1 MVIQGFNFAKIL
13 IVFKV
18 VLICNDKA
26 SIVTIPSDNNLA
38 PTAPESGLD
47 GSRISD
53 TVGAAPPCNRST
65 MTSLFQLQYVVK
77 MPRHYLHPVG
87 DTLQSLGSEEES
99 VFCLI
104 FSVTVIDTGDIIDI
118 ISDADAGDADH

>member
-1 MVIQGFNFAKIL
+1 M
-13 IVFKV
+13 
-18 VLICNDKA
+18 
-26 SIVTIPSDNNLA
+26 
-38 PTAPESGLD
+38 APESGLD

-118 ISDADAGDADH
+118 ISDADAGDADHWVTVYTLLISSRDHLQQNIAKII